1 MKAIS
6 IRNIVAILAATA
18 ACARNPERNLAT
30 HVDSIRAI
38 DHHAHVVAPDA
49 EHDTG
54 YDALPCDALTSSSPL
69 PPANLRFGPDLQAA
83 WKALYGSSGIGNQVE
98 QIKAA
103 DERRVATRTQH
114 GPRYFEWVLDQ
125 ASIEVVLANRIS
137 MPPQL
142 SRPRFLWVPYADALL
157 FPLDNARQKQATPDR
172 KVFFEKEEQLLK
184 TYLESNGAATIPG
197 SLDEY
202 LKFVTSTLTRQ
213 KSAGAVAIKLEV
225 AYLRALDFAPAD
237 LKESAAVYD
246 RYRSS
251 GVPGGSEY
259 KVLQDFLF
267 HHLAAEAG
275 RLGLAV
281 HIHTGT
287 GCGEYFDDPG
297 ASPLLLAAALNDPTL
312 RGTTFVLLHGG
323 RPVERTITALI
334 LKPNVYVDT
343 SVLEFL
349 WSAPELARILRP
361 WLETMPERVLFGS
374 DAGPFGP
381 GQGWEETTWMG
392 NRSTRRALTM
402 ALTQMVG
409 EGVITETRARE
420 IATRV
425 LRDNAV
431 ELYRLDS
438 H

>member
-1 MKAIS
+1 MRAIS
-6 IRNIVAILAATA
+6 TCGIVLLFAAGASGGQAAKTTLA
-18 ACARNPERNLAT
+18 R
-30 HVDSIRAI
+30 HIDSIRAV

-49 EHDTG
+49 AHDTG
-54 YDALPCDALTSSSPL
+54 YDALPCDALTSTSPL
-69 PPANLRFGPDLQAA
+69 PPANLRLGPDVQAA
-83 WKALYGSSGIGNQVE
+83 WKALYGLSATGNQVE

-103 DERRVATRTQH
+103 HERQVAARAQH
-114 GPRYFEWVLDQ
+114 GERYFEWVLDQ

-142 SRPRFLWVPYADALL
+142 ARPRFLWVPYADALL
-157 FPLDNARQKQATPDR
+157 FPLDNAQQKQATPDR

-184 TYLESNGAATIPG
+184 TYLELNGATAIPA

-225 AYLRALDFAPAD
+225 AYLRALDFGPAD
-237 LKESAAVYD
+237 LKEATAVYD

-259 KVLQDFLF
+259 KTLQDSLF
-267 HHLAAEAG
+267 HYLAREAG

-287 GCGEYFDDPG
+287 GCGEYFDDLG
-297 ASPLLLAAALNDPTL
+297 ASPLLLASTLNDPTL

-349 WSAPELARILRP
+349 WSAPEMARILRP

-374 DAGPFGP
+374 DAGPFGA

-392 NRSTRRALTM
+392 NRNTRRALAM

-409 EGVITETRARE
+409 EGVITEARARE
-420 IATRV
+420 TATRV

-431 ELYRLDS
+431 ELYHLDS

>member
-1 MKAIS
+1 MRAIS
-6 IRNIVAILAATA
+6 TCGIVLMLAVHANN
-18 ACARNPERNLAT
+18 ARALENLAT
-30 HVDSIRAI
+30 YIDSIRAV

-54 YDALPCDALTSSSPL
+54 YDALPCDALASSSPL

-83 WKALYGSSGIGNQVE
+83 WKALYGFSGIGNQEE

-103 DERRVATRTQH
+103 HERQATIRAQH

-125 ASIEVVLANRIS
+125 ASIEVVLANRIA

-142 SRPRFLWVPYADALL
+142 ARPRFLWVPYADALL
-157 FPLDNARQKQATPDR
+157 FPLDNTAAKAATPDR

-184 TYLESNGAATIPG
+184 TYLEATGATAIPA

-202 LKFVTSTLTRQ
+202 LKFVTGTLTRQ
-213 KSAGAVAIKLEV
+213 KSAGAIAIKLEV

-237 LKESAAVYD
+237 PKEATAIYD
-246 RYRSS
+246 KYRS
-251 GVPGGSEY
+251 GGEPTGSEY
-259 KVLQDFLF
+259 KTLQDLLF

-287 GCGEYFDDPG
+287 GCGEYFDDLG
-297 ASPLLLAAALNDPTL
+297 ASPLLLAAALNDPAL

-343 SVLEFL
+343 SVLEFM
-349 WSAPELARILRP
+349 WSAPEMARILRP

-381 GQGWEETTWMG
+381 GQGWEETTWLG
-392 NRSTRRALTM
+392 SRNTRRALAL
-402 ALTQMVG
+402 ALTEMVG
-409 EGVITETRARE
+409 EDVITEARARE

-431 ELYRLDS
+431 ELYHLDS